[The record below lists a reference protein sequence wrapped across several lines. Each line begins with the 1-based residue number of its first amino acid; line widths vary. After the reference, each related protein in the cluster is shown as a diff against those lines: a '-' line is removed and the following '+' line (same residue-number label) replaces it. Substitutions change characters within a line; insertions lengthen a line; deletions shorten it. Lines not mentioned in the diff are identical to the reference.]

1 MKSSLWQPIPSR
13 WSRRHW
19 SKLERKER
27 KLQLAAVQSSTFSNQ
42 HRDCQSSSSTPI
54 IPSYSSC
61 ETWRLERFFFKE
73 ELSKSVATLRSP
85 VILKLEDFNM
95 KLKREAVDH
104 IVDFIYKGEI
114 NIPANLLSPVCEAA
128 HNLGVYDL
136 IDFLPAPAKKT
147 TPPTVQESGTQIDD
161 ESFANSSTNG

>member
-1 MKSSLWQPIPSR
+1 MGSMTLSVKE
-13 WSRRHW
+13 H
-19 SKLERKER
+19 RKQLCE
-27 KLQLAAVQSSTFSNQ
+27 KLQSLRSDTNFVDLDLVCEDHHLHVHKVVMAASSK
-42 HRDCQSSSSTPI
+42 
-54 IPSYSSC
+54 
-61 ETWRLERFFFKE
+61 FFKE
-73 ELSKSVATLRSP
+73 ELSKSAATLRSP